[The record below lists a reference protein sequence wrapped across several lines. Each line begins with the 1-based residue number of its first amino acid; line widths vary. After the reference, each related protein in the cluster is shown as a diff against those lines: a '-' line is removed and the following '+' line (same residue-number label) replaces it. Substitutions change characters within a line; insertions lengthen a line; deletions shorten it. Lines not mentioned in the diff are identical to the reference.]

1 MIENIYKK
9 LQLLHFNETR
19 KYMMSLLGYSENR
32 TQIMLFLLWNSQEN
46 RWWLQFG
53 ADAVLHKKHCS
64 TSIIFPHV
72 LFEK

>member
-46 RWWLQFG
+46 RW
-53 ADAVLHKKHCS
+53 
-64 TSIIFPHV
+64 
-72 LFEK
+72 